1 MIRSI
6 LDLISNVY
14 LSAKRYLRRIVGQ
27 IQEQSDTFQTSILLE
42 IPGEETSS
50 FQVDTH
56 SSENN
61 REILFVS
68 IMCTLIRDTL
78 LLHQTGLSTNLS
90 SDFVM
95 RETGSGENGNLL
107 STGNRVHR
115 IDSRDTG
122 GDHFFGVDLYISA
135 FMYTSGGG
143 IDPPVSKD

>member
-6 LDLISNVY
+6 LGSISNVY
-14 LSAKRYLRRIVGQ
+14 LSAKRDLRRIVGQ
-27 IQEQSDTFQTSILLE
+27 VQEQSDTLQTSILLE
-42 IPGEETSS
+42 ISGEETSS

-56 SSENN
+56 SSKDN
-61 REILFVS
+61 REILLVS

-78 LLHQTGLSTNLS
+78 LLNQTSLSTNLS

-95 RETGSGENGNLL
+95 RETGSGENWNLL

-122 GDHFFGVDLYISA
+122 GDHFFGVDLLS
-135 FMYTSGGG
+135 
-143 IDPPVSKD
+143 